1 MYGTSSVSPDIAFD
15 EAEMWRRQLEGFTKV
30 AKKTDLADGE
40 MMLVEV
46 GDESVLISNL
56 GGSFYAISDEC
67 PHAMGSLSDGDVEGD
82 EVECPLHG
90 SRFNLRTGENLTPPA
105 AEPAARYPVRLEGDD
120 ILVGPA

>member
-1 MYGTSSVSPDIAFD
+1 
-15 EAEMWRRQLEGFTKV
+15 LEGFTKV
-30 AKKTDLADGE
+30 AKTTDLADGE

-67 PHAMGSLSDGDVEGD
+67 PHAMGSLSDGEVEGD

-90 SRFNLRTGENLTPPA
+90 SRFNLRTGESLSPPA
-105 AEPAARYPVRLEGDD
+105 AEPVARYAVQVDGDD
-120 ILVGPA
+120 ISVGPA